1 MSRRVAATICVFLV
15 YGSVVFAQSR
25 KAIVLDA
32 DSKSVAVVD
41 AAAGTVGERATL
53 ADAPLRMILSPDSK
67 RIAVLSRG
75 EGTTSF
81 WTSHF
86 NPTSKSALTLID
98 AATMKQIARVELGWD
113 VGRASF
119 SADSGTL
126 TVLTPGVVSNKP
138 AEVKPAEMIRINART
153 GEVLKRT
160 PLDRAAGAFEISSN
174 GETGAIF
181 FKSSGHSMSQV
192 RLIDIATLDR
202 IADITL
208 SGATDAPVALIK
220 DNLYL
225 VDNSKAKAG
234 KMYIVSLADRK
245 LATTLDVGDK
255 PIVGAVDPDR
265 GNIYLLND
273 NDELRIVNGMT
284 LSAPVKVADNPVTV
298 RFTDDKK
305 TAYVISNGAVTT
317 VDLTKMTASP
327 SIKVSHSSSDFA
339 ISPDGRRGFVLHR
352 SDQFCCRATVI
363 DMTNGTN
370 MKSFLTGSKGARIAA
385 GLAAAAATV
394 GSYQAGRSAAQS
406 RGGGTFYYTAYTPRI
421 AKAARGPLAI
431 RPDGKFAYYLDVQT
445 SDVTIVDAES
455 GERLKNVSVGSGGHE
470 LVMLANG
477 KYLAAVSD
485 ASVTIIDTDSN
496 EMKTEVKLSG
506 DVADFA
512 VSPKGDYA
520 AVIGKGKIAVIDA
533 RTAAQVASFDAFKR
547 PTQFIF
553 LAD

>member
-1 MSRRVAATICVFLV
+1 
-15 YGSVVFAQSR
+15 
-25 KAIVLDA
+25 
-32 DSKSVAVVD
+32 
-41 AAAGTVGERATL
+41 
-53 ADAPLRMILSPDSK
+53 
-67 RIAVLSRG
+67 
-75 EGTTSF
+75 
-81 WTSHF
+81 
-86 NPTSKSALTLID
+86 
-98 AATMKQIARVELGWD
+98 
-113 VGRASF
+113 
-119 SADSGTL
+119 
-126 TVLTPGVVSNKP
+126 
-138 AEVKPAEMIRINART
+138 
-153 GEVLKRT
+153 
-160 PLDRAAGAFEISSN
+160 
-174 GETGAIF
+174 
-181 FKSSGHSMSQV
+181 
-192 RLIDIATLDR
+192 
-202 IADITL
+202 
-208 SGATDAPVALIK
+208 
-220 DNLYL
+220 
-225 VDNSKAKAG
+225 
-234 KMYIVSLADRK
+234 
-245 LATTLDVGDK
+245 VGDR

-265 GNIYLLND
+265 GNIYLLSG
-273 NDELRIVNGMT
+273 NDELRIVNGT
-284 LSAPVKVADNPVTV
+284 TISAAVKVAGNPVTV
-298 RFTDDKK
+298 RFSDDKK
-305 TAYVISNGAVTT
+305 IAYVISNGAVTP

-339 ISPDGRRGFVLHR
+339 VSPDGRRGFVLHR
-352 SDQFCCRATVI
+352 SEQFCCRATVL
-363 DMTNGTN
+363 DLTNGTN

-385 GLAAAAATV
+385 GLAAAAASV

-406 RGGGTFYYTAYTPRI
+406 RGGGTFYYTVYTPRI
-421 AKAARGPLAI
+421 AKAARGPLSI

-485 ASVTIIDTDSN
+485 ASVTIIDTDTN